1 MPEPQ
6 TAGDHEPTCDLSV
19 VVPVYKEEANIA
31 PFLERME
38 SVLASARAKH
48 LLRRPRRA

>member
-19 VVPVYKEEANIA
+19 VVTVYKEEANIA

-38 SVLASARAKH
+38 SVLKNLGDRTRSSSA
-48 LLRRPRRA
+48 